1 MNITAERLRELRVRL
16 GMSQENVAQ
25 ALGITRTA
33 YNKYEQGVIEPT
45 RKLRELQ
52 KLFGVSTDYILGR
65 TDNPVPI
72 PPYTSEQ
79 VQKYLDLSEHGRSI
93 VDITLDAVYNRE
105 NPSSKQIGRSL
116 LHKKETSQ

>member
-1 MNITAERLRELRVRL
+1 MNITAERLRELRIQL

-25 ALGITRTA
+25 TLGITRTA

-45 RKLRELQ
+45 RKLRELS
-52 KLFGVSTDYILGR
+52 KLFEVSTDYILGR
-65 TDNPVPI
+65 TDNPSPI

-79 VQKYLDLSEHGRSI
+79 VQKYLDLSDHGRSI

-105 NPSSKQIGRSL
+105 NPSSK
-116 LHKKETSQ
+116 